1 MEIGPPFKNI
11 IGNIPDSTP
20 ITTVNGFED
29 HYKLDFDDIY
39 IFFFIDLEVNSAYYK
54 SNYPMATDLSQSRTL
69 IQFNLYIINLTN
81 HNNRS
86 QVPKVCPC
94 RVVSK
99 LITTVDGTLS

>member
-11 IGNIPDSTP
+11 IGNIPDATP

-69 IQFNLYIINLTN
+69 IQFNLYIMNLTN